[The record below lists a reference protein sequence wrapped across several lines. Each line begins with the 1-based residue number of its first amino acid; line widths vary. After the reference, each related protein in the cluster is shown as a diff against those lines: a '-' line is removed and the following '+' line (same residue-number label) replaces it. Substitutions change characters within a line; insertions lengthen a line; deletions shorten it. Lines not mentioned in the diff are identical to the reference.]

1 MTERTL
7 PRPRRA
13 RGAMALRLWAM
24 VFVALL
30 AFVTLGPLLW
40 SLAPETMDLTARN
53 ARPSALNPLGTDRLG
68 RDLLARLMAGGRLT
82 LSVGLAAMA
91 LSVGLG
97 VLVGVTAG
105 LWRGLDGWLMRLTDV
120 FLSLPVLPLL
130 LVAVMLFR
138 DALTRGMGEVS
149 GLFTIIVIAIGVTS
163 WMPTARVVRALVLG
177 LAQRDFVTAAIAG
190 GATRRALI
198 TRHLLPHCA
207 SAILVSG
214 ALGVANAI
222 VTESALSFLGVGFP
236 PDTAS
241 WGRMLAD
248 GADRLADR
256 PGLVL
261 WPGAM
266 ISLTVLCVT
275 YLGDALRDR
284 IDRRA

>member
-1 MTERTL
+1 MR
-7 PRPRRA
+7 RRA
-13 RGAMALRLWAM
+13 PLALWLPGGT
-24 VFVALL
+24 LL
-30 AFVTLGPLLW
+30 ALILGVALGPLVW
-40 SLAPETMDLTARN
+40 PVPPEAMDLTARN
-53 ARPSALNPLGTDRLG
+53 APPGAAHPLGTDRLG
-68 RDLLARLMAGGRLT
+68 RDMLARLMAGGRLT

-91 LSVGLG
+91 LSVALGTAIGGL
-97 VLVGVTAG
+97 AG
-105 LWRGLDGWLMRLTDV
+105 LWRALDGWLMRLTDL

-138 DALTRGMGEVS
+138 DALTRGLGDVS
-149 GLFTIIVIAIGVTS
+149 GLFLLIVVAIGATS

-177 LAQRDFVTAAIAG
+177 LMQRDFITAAIAG
-190 GATRRALI
+190 GATRGALVL
-198 TRHLLPHCA
+198 RHILPHCA

-248 GADRLADR
+248 GAAQLADR
-256 PGLVL
+256 PAQVI

-275 YLGDALRDR
+275 YLGDGLRDR
-284 IDRRA
+284 LDRRA